1 MSLETSKENMRLM
14 IFVVLSVFIVNI
26 SPETKIT
33 VSYML
38 ILVVL
43 ADFLG

>member
-33 VSYML
+33 DSYML